1 MILFQN
7 WNIEYIGGL
16 FARQYDNLSRTLEV
30 TGVPEGYDYR
40 MMVQVGENFDILSLS
55 PMEGGVG
62 VVLTA
67 NQLSIAGYYKLQ
79 LVGTLRSDGVTKR
92 HTNVLQVYVPGSL
105 SGDANWPTVP
115 SEFSQVEANIR
126 ELNSHPPIP
135 GDNGYWLTWDLESH
149 GYTESEFPL
158 PEVATG
164 TGGANDHSKLTNRD
178 ADNQHP
184 MSAITGLK
192 EALDGKQPAGD
203 YLTQEID
210 PTVPSWAKAPTKPSY
225 TATEVGADPSGTA
238 VAQVAAHN
246 TGEAAHSDIRLLI
259 QGLTDRINALADSDD
274 TTLDQLSE
282 IVAYIK
288 SNRDLISSI
297 TTSKVSVTDI
307 VDDLVTNV
315 ADKPLSAA
323 QGVALK
329 ALIDAI
335 SLPSAT
341 AEDEGKTPVVQADGS
356 YGLGRMI
363 PAPETAEVGQTI
375 VVKAVDEN
383 GKPTEWEVADLP
395 KPDEYVVLFRK
406 TFETAVANT
415 GEWGGE
421 SHHYGICHFWTIDT
435 DGNAVYA
442 DGIFFRIHV
451 PAQKDNIVSSGEL
464 RVRVG
469 QCAVTDWNSWN
480 GNEPKPYI
488 GWASFVPATGQE
500 VWAEQNCDLREQIW
514 SGARVTNKTYQDNF
528 AGTHTE
534 RTVPFSYALGLRNI
548 EYFSGVQIDLA
559 SGSLPAGTEILIYAR
574 KYDANKIKNIPKWGA
589 T

>member
-1 MILFQN
+1 MILFKN
-7 WNIEYIGGL
+7 WEITSSGEL

-158 PEVATG
+158 PDVATG
-164 TGGANDHSKLTNRD
+164 TGGTNDHSKLTNRYA
-178 ADNQHP
+178 ADQHP
-184 MSAITGLK
+184 MSAITGLE
-192 EALDGKQPAGD
+192 EAMEGKQPAGD

-210 PTVPSWAKAPTKPSY
+210 PTVPSWAKASTKPSY

-259 QGLTDRINALADSDD
+259 QGLTDRLNALADSDD

-282 IVAYIK
+282 IVAYSK

-335 SLPSAT
+335 SRPAAT
-341 AEDEGKTPVVQADGS
+341 AEDAGKVPVVQADGS
-356 YGLGRMI
+356 YGLGSMI

-383 GKPTEWEVADLP
+383 GKPTEWEVADIP
-395 KPDEYVVLFRK
+395 SEWEIINEI
-406 TFETAVANT
+406 TTAEEV
-415 GEWGGE
+415 
-421 SHHYGICHFWTIDT
+421 SGITIST
-435 DGNAVYA
+435 DLNGNAYELEEIKAVLTGSGFDESKDWYAYPNNTAKMALMFKFPDKSTLVYHYKR
-442 DGIFFRIHV
+442 G
-451 PAQKDNIVSSGEL
+451 
-464 RVRVG
+464 
-469 QCAVTDWNSWN
+469 N
-480 GNEPKPYI
+480 GAAHIN
-488 GWASFVPATGQE
+488 
-500 VWAEQNCDLREQIW
+500 
-514 SGARVTNKTYQDNF
+514 TYRYGYQL
-528 AGTHTE
+528 
-534 RTVPFSYALGLRNI
+534 Y
-548 EYFSGVQIDLA
+548 
-559 SGSLPAGTEILIYAR
+559 
-574 KYDANKIKNIPKWGA
+574 
-589 T
+589 

>member
-135 GDNGYWLTWDLESH
+135 GDNGYWMIWDLESH

-164 TGGANDHSKLTNRD
+164 TGGTNDHSKLTNRYA
-178 ADNQHP
+178 ADQHP

-192 EALDGKQPAGD
+192 EALDGKQPTGS
-203 YLTQEID
+203 YLTEETD
-210 PTVPSWAKAPTKPSY
+210 PTVHDWAKAAQKPAY
-225 TATEVGADPSGTA
+225 TASEVGADPSGTA

-307 VDDLVTNV
+307 VDDLVTSV

-335 SLPSAT
+335 SVPAAT
-341 AEDEGKTPVVQADGS
+341 AEDAGKVPVVQADGS
-356 YGLGRMI
+356 YGLGSMI

-383 GKPTEWEVADLP
+383 GKPTAWEAADFPSGSGWKEIASTELDSTVQNVFFTEDADGNP
-395 KPDEYVVLFRK
+395 FSIDAYSELVVFLK
-406 TFETAVANT
+406 LTL
-415 GEWGGE
+415 GE
-421 SHHYGICHFWTIDT
+421 SFSYQPLFSLSHIEGSKYTNI
-435 DGNAVYA
+435 AS
-442 DGIFFRIHV
+442 IFHTNGV
-451 PAQKDNIVSSGEL
+451 LKTGGDNIVFANAKIIPKGVASLSYFQPHGTTYAWQNTVQNSFVTALTEAQLSSINGFRLGGLNGLVSGEFHVYG
-464 RVRVG
+464 RV
-469 QCAVTDWNSWN
+469 
-480 GNEPKPYI
+480 K
-488 GWASFVPATGQE
+488 
-500 VWAEQNCDLREQIW
+500 
-514 SGARVTNKTYQDNF
+514 
-528 AGTHTE
+528 
-534 RTVPFSYALGLRNI
+534 
-548 EYFSGVQIDLA
+548 
-559 SGSLPAGTEILIYAR
+559 
-574 KYDANKIKNIPKWGA
+574 
-589 T
+589 

>member
-16 FARQYDNLSRTLEV
+16 FARQYDNLSRALEV
-30 TGVPEGYDYR
+30 TGVPEGYDWN

-135 GDNGYWLTWDLESH
+135 GDNGYWMIWDLESH

-164 TGGANDHSKLTNRD
+164 TGGTNDHSKLTNRYA
-178 ADNQHP
+178 ADQHP

-192 EALDGKQPAGD
+192 EALDGKQPTGS
-203 YLTQEID
+203 YLTEETD
-210 PTVPSWAKAPTKPSY
+210 PTVHDWAKAAQKPAY
-225 TATEVGADPSGTA
+225 TASEVGADPSGTA

-307 VDDLVTNV
+307 VDDLVTSV

-335 SLPSAT
+335 SVPAAT
-341 AEDEGKTPVVQADGS
+341 AEDAGKVPVVQADGS
-356 YGLGRMI
+356 YGLGSMI

-375 VVKAVDEN
+375 VVKAVDEA
-383 GKPTEWEVADLP
+383 GKPTEWEAVNLPGSVEYNTVELTEEVSSVEFPLDGADEFSLVLDVP
-395 KPDEYVVLFRK
+395 IVQSNMNYVFLLISGRQSSFLTANIGSTSSRCMSAFTIKK
-406 TFETAVANT
+406 T
-415 GEWGGE
+415 
-421 SHHYGICHFWTIDT
+421 T
-435 DGNAVYA
+435 DGIWFLRFKQGNGTNYSTN
-442 DGIFFRIHV
+442 G
-451 PAQKDNIVSSGEL
+451 PASS
-464 RVRVG
+464 
-469 QCAVTDWNSWN
+469 D
-480 GNEPKPYI
+480 
-488 GWASFVPATGQE
+488 
-500 VWAEQNCDLREQIW
+500 
-514 SGARVTNKTYQDNF
+514 
-528 AGTHTE
+528 
-534 RTVPFSYALGLRNI
+534 
-548 EYFSGVQIDLA
+548 GVQILNNMIVADVTSFGIKCYL
-559 SGSLPAGTEILIYAR
+559 SQMFPAGTKIYTIKGGAAR
-574 KYDANKIKNIPKWGA
+574 
-589 T
+589 